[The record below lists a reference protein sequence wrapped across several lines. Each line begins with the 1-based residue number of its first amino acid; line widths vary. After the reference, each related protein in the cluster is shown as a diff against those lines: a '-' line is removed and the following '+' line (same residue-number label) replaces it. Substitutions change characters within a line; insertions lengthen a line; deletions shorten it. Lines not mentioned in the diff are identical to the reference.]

1 MQNLVELSISSAVNV
16 LVGTLMGGIISLLL
30 ARWRERNHLERE
42 IAELKASIKSV
53 NDDIKEELAGLKEAE
68 SAVLKNTIRYSCK
81 NRIRDGWIPLDEKQ
95 DILDCYQAYERIV
108 KSNGVIDDA
117 IKQMRSL
124 PNRKP

>member
-1 MQNLVELSISSAVNV
+1 MQNLVELSISSAINV

-117 IKQMRSL
+117 IKEMRSL

>member
-1 MQNLVELSISSAVNV
+1 MQNLVELSISSSVNV

>member
-81 NRIRDGWIPLDEKQ
+81 NRMRDGWIPLDEKQ

>member
-1 MQNLVELSISSAVNV
+1 MQNLVELSISSAINV

-81 NRIRDGWIPLDEKQ
+81 NRIKDGWIPLDEKQ

-117 IKQMRSL
+117 IKEMRSL

>member
-81 NRIRDGWIPLDEKQ
+81 NRIIDGWIPLDEKQ

>member
-53 NDDIKEELAGLKEAE
+53 NDAIKEELAGLKAAE

>member
-1 MQNLVELSISSAVNV
+1 MQNLVELSISSAINV

-124 PNRKP
+124 PNRRP

>member
-30 ARWRERNHLERE
+30 ARWRERNHLVRE

>member
-53 NDDIKEELAGLKEAE
+53 NDDIKEALAGLKEAD

-95 DILDCYQAYERIV
+95 DILVCYQAYERIV

-117 IKQMRSL
+117 IKQMRNL

>member
-1 MQNLVELSISSAVNV
+1 MQNLVELSISSAINV

-81 NRIRDGWIPLDEKQ
+81 NRIKDGWIPLDEKQ

>member
-81 NRIRDGWIPLDEKQ
+81 NRIKDGWIPLDEKQ

>member
-117 IKQMRSL
+117 IKEMRSL
-124 PNRKP
+124 PNHKP

>member
-1 MQNLVELSISSAVNV
+1 MQNLVELSISSAINV

-53 NDDIKEELAGLKEAE
+53 NDDIKEELSGLKEAE

-81 NRIRDGWIPLDEKQ
+81 NRIKDGWIPLDEKQ

-117 IKQMRSL
+117 IKEMRSL

>member
-30 ARWRERNHLERE
+30 ARWRERNHLKRE

>member
-1 MQNLVELSISSAVNV
+1 MQNLVQLSISSAINV
-16 LVGTLMGGIISLLL
+16 SVGTMMGGIISLLL

>member
-117 IKQMRSL
+117 IKEMRSL

>member
-1 MQNLVELSISSAVNV
+1 MQNLVELSISSAINV

>member
-81 NRIRDGWIPLDEKQ
+81 NRIKDGWIPLDEKQ

-117 IKQMRSL
+117 IKEMRSL
-124 PNRKP
+124 PNHKP

>member
-1 MQNLVELSISSAVNV
+1 MQNLVELSISSAINV

-117 IKQMRSL
+117 IKEMRSV
-124 PNRKP
+124 PNRKS